1 MDVRG
6 GVIAAIALFAILVGI
21 DVILGDAGKSFN
33 MQILKAVLS
42 VGLMLVLAKMML
54 GSKSEEF
61 HERILKE
68 NFDVKSITQM
78 IATPDEI
85 SGALVDQVQR

>member
-1 MDVRG
+1 
-6 GVIAAIALFAILVGI
+6 
-21 DVILGDAGKSFN
+21 
-33 MQILKAVLS
+33 
-42 VGLMLVLAKMML
+42 MLVLAKMML

-61 HERILKE
+61 HEKVLNE

-85 SGALVDQVQR
+85 SGALIDPVQR